1 MVRTNT
7 VVGPGRSDAGVVRI
21 KGTNK
26 ALAVKTDCN
35 GRYVYLNPRRGGQ
48 IAVMEAARNVVCSGG
63 KPLAITNCLNFGNPY
78 KPELYWV
85 FKEAVGGM
93 GDACR
98 KLDTPVTGG
107 NVSFYNE
114 NVKSAVFPT
123 PTIGMLGLIEDLG
136 HITPSAWSD
145 GQVVYYIGADRKGF
159 DGSEYLSA
167 IHGLTMGDAPTLD
180 MDFEANL
187 QDALLR
193 AIRSGLI
200 GAAHDVSDGG
210 LGVTLAEMAIFSGL
224 GATVSISGISG
235 SSVHETLFSEAQS
248 GVVIGADATK
258 AAFVEAHFNAAGV
271 PVHKLGTVGGAELQ
285 IEGVARWEVG
295 QLNDRYQLAIPDMM
309 SAAIVH

>member
-1 MVRTNT
+1 
-7 VVGPGRSDAGVVRI
+7 
-21 KGTNK
+21 
-26 ALAVKTDCN
+26 
-35 GRYVYLNPRRGGQ
+35 
-48 IAVMEAARNVVCSGG
+48 MEAARNVVCSGG

-98 KLDTPVTGG
+98 RLDTPVTGG

-123 PTIGMLGLIEDLG
+123 PTIGMLGLVEDLS
-136 HITPSAWSD
+136 HITPSAWSE
-145 GQVVYYIGADRKGF
+145 GQTVYYIGADRKGF

-167 IHGLTMGDAPTLD
+167 IHGLTMGDAPSLD

-187 QDALLR
+187 QDALLK
-193 AIRSGLI
+193 AIQSGLI

-210 LGVTLAEMAIFSGL
+210 LGVTLAEMAIFSGIGAQLLLPGL
-224 GATVSISGISG
+224 GA
-235 SSVHETLFSEAQS
+235 SSAHETLFSEAQS
-248 GVVIGADATK
+248 GVVIGVDAVR
-258 AAFVEAHFNAAGV
+258 AAEVEAHFKGAGV
-271 PVHKLGTVGGAELQ
+271 PIHKLGSVGGSSL
-285 IEGVARWEVG
+285 IVDGVAEWEVG
-295 QLNDRYQLAIPDMM
+295 QLDDRYQQAIPDMM